1 MPKFS
6 NSLAHYLRTQ
16 ALYIKAHE
24 QDAHIMSVLAR
35 TAAAVKPEKRM
46 LLLSGLAAFNRN
58 ITTD

>member
-24 QDAHIMSVLAR
+24 QDAQLMATLTR
-35 TAAAVKPEKRM
+35 TQSAVKPHARM
-46 LLLSGLAAFNRN
+46 MLLSGLAAFNRN
-58 ITTD
+58 VTGD